1 MKWILIITIS
11 FIIYYLRYK
20 RFINPYKL
28 IMIFGKKGS
37 GKSSYLA
44 KLAKK
49 NLKKGKLVYTNMDDL
64 MLPGIRKFDI
74 NDLGDFIPEK
84 DSIILIDEAGIV
96 YDNRNFKKFKESQ
109 RDFYK
114 YQRHYK
120 CTVYLASQTYDV
132 DKKLR
137 DLVDSMILVQNIGIV
152 YTLLRPIKKSIT
164 LTEATS
170 DSESRI
176 AENLKFCWPFSWR
189 IFKLTK
195 YSQLFESFKTPDLP
209 PLKYYS
215 DQKNVEHDYVKVTDN
230 KSREE

>member
-1 MKWILIITIS
+1 MKYLIILTI
-11 FIIYYLRYK
+11 FIIVYYFRYK
-20 RFINPYKL
+20 KFINPYRL

-44 KLAKK
+44 KLAKE
-49 NLKKGKLVYTNMDDL
+49 NIKKGKIVYTNMDDL
-64 MLPGIRKFDI
+64 MIPQVRKFNID
-74 NDLGDFIPEK
+74 DLGDFVPEK
-84 DSIILIDEAGIV
+84 DSVILIDEAGIV

-120 CTVYLASQTYDV
+120 VTVYLASQTFDV

-152 YTLLRPIKKSIT
+152 YTLLRPIKKTIT
-164 LTEATS
+164 LTDATS

-176 AENLKFCWPFSWR
+176 AENLRFQWPFSWR

-195 YSQLFESFKTPDLP
+195 YSKLFESYKTPDMP
-209 PLKYYS
+209 PLKYHS
-215 DQKNVEHDYVKVTDN
+215 DQEKIVEQSSTC
-230 KSREE
+230 

>member
-1 MKWILIITIS
+1 MKWIILFILFIT
-11 FIIYYLRYK
+11 IYYLRYK
-20 RFINPYKL
+20 KFINPYRL
-28 IMIFGKKGS
+28 VMIFGKKGS

-44 KLAKK
+44 KLAKD
-49 NLKKGKLVYTNMDDL
+49 NLKKKRIVYTNMDDL
-64 MLPGIRKFDI
+64 MIPGIRKFDI
-74 NDLGDFIPEK
+74 NDLGDFVPEK

-114 YQRHYK
+114 YQRHYR
-120 CTVYLASQTYDV
+120 CTIYLASQTFDV

-152 YTLLRPIKKSIT
+152 YTLLRPIKKTIT
-164 LTEATS
+164 LTEATA

-176 AENLKFCWPFSWR
+176 TENLKFTWPFSWR

-209 PLKYYS
+209 PLKYSS
-215 DQKNVEHDYVKVTDN
+215 DKEIVEQDQHKQ
-230 KSREE
+230 